1 MWRWVFLGCSAA
13 ATLLI
18 LRIQLDRWLRA
29 RRMGFDPSRYATEEV
44 SELTMREPFTR
55 TELFRQSVAV
65 RWVGVPLAAGNLAF
79 FGSFALTGMSWI
91 AYPLW
96 GLASLLLAPV
106 RRTLNLKAFSVIANR
121 LVHEPRPPVHRDGTE
136 VVGRPLSR
144 LVLTWYRHE
153 YTGHD
158 LLFVYG
164 VKYWTA
170 AGHVFCWPLTLLVAQ
185 AVHVSTCQLPWDALG
200 HRSDDG
206 EGSGQ
211 CQRFAT
217 DQGEL
222 PE

>member
-1 MWRWVFLGCSAA
+1 
-13 ATLLI
+13 
-18 LRIQLDRWLRA
+18 
-29 RRMGFDPSRYATEEV
+29 MGFAPSRYATEEV

-65 RWVGVPLAAGNLAF
+65 RWVGVPLAAGNLAL
-79 FGSFALTGMSWI
+79 FGSFALTGMSPLT
-91 AYPLW
+91 YPLW
-96 GLASLLLAPV
+96 GLAALLLAPV

-121 LVHEPRPPVHRDGTE
+121 LVYEPRPPAHRDGTA

-170 AGHVFCWPLTLLVAQ
+170 ACHVFCWPLTLLVAQ
-185 AVHVSTCQLPWDALG
+185 AVHVSTCRLPWDALG
-200 HRSDDG
+200 HQSDDG

-211 CQRFAT
+211 RQRFAT
-217 DQGEL
+217 DRGEL